1 MRQEHTLP
9 VLGVLLVLSICP
21 LTAQTTTRK
30 TGDALVYEIVVH
42 SQLSGGHLP
51 SQAYAPQPAQSSSIK
66 MVVTSVA
73 PDGTALVH
81 VVITRPFP
89 EKEFAAKLPGGLLAA
104 RRNSVI
110 LASARK
116 SWEEQSRYKEFDA
129 TLDRDGAL
137 LIAVDNSQ
145 QSDNIPKPTAL
156 TQAELAHV
164 RDQIVAQVNSPTYQ
178 AKLAENEVAGTFTV
192 PNVIA
197 LSCAKRASF
206 AAGEA
211 WRVVSKADNAI
222 YDVSVVTGQETYL
235 GHNAILLSAKSHFDS
250 PNGSNSTEATV
261 HYDPQAHLV
270 LGMQSA
276 VTSHIQVTGM
286 TSTTTY
292 DFDLKQ

>member
-1 MRQEHTLP
+1 MRQEHTLL

-30 TGDALVYEIVVH
+30 TGDTLVYEIVVH

-51 SQAYAPQPAQSSSIK
+51 SQAYAPQPPQSSSIK
-66 MVVTSVA
+66 MVVTSVD
-73 PDGTALVH
+73 PDGTAHVH

-89 EKEFAAKLPGGLLAA
+89 EKEIAAKLPGGLLAA
-104 RRNSVI
+104 GRDSVI

-129 TLDRDGAL
+129 TFTRDGAL
-137 LIAVDNSQ
+137 LVAVDNSQ

-164 RDQIVAQVNSPTYQ
+164 RDQMVAEVNSPTYQ

-206 AAGEA
+206 AAGTPGA
-211 WRVVSKADNAI
+211 
-222 YDVSVVTGQETYL
+222 
-235 GHNAILLSAKSHFDS
+235 
-250 PNGSNSTEATV
+250 
-261 HYDPQAHLV
+261 
-270 LGMQSA
+270 
-276 VTSHIQVTGM
+276 
-286 TSTTTY
+286 
-292 DFDLKQ
+292 